1 MKDVGLPIR
10 RGYFSLLNNMTVDGK
25 QIPVFDMI
33 APADVSPPYVIID
46 QIMYINENTKDSF
59 GGEVTVDF
67 LVQSRYD
74 GDFGGREE
82 SDLIANKLYQLAI
95 PSPGRAAVTATGF
108 DVIMAKNLG
117 ANDEFDYQDTGRK
130 YRKRISIEHTVW
142 EQSGA

>member
-10 RGYFSLLNNMTVDGK
+10 RGYFSLLNNMTVNGK
-25 QIPVFDMI
+25 QIPVFDMV
-33 APADVSPPYVIID
+33 APAGVNPPYVIID

-59 GGEVTVDF
+59 GGEVTVDL

-82 SDLIANKLYQLAI
+82 SDLIANEIYQRVI
-95 PSPGRAAVTATGF
+95 PSPGKSAVTATGF
-108 DVIMAKNLG
+108 DVIMARNLG

-142 EQSGA
+142 EQ